1 MIGVVIIICGLYMVL
16 WGKTRDQPPVL
27 KSECDKIT
35 PCEQQMKTTT
45 TVQSS
50 QDFLALDVAKEEKN

>member
-1 MIGVVIIICGLYMVL
+1 MVL
-16 WGKTRDQPPVL
+16 WGKSQDEPPVL
-27 KSECDKIT
+27 NSECDNMT

-50 QDFLALDVAKEEKN
+50 QDFLALNVAKEEKN